1 MCKKKLVALIATGIF
16 FINSATYAANAED
29 FPTVDA
35 PFANSQQA
43 ETAEEDFPTVDEP
56 FPKNHS
62 STINHTEERGKEKN
76 SQPAEKTSKKNSQP
90 AEKPAEVFEE
100 PPQTEVEKPAAK
112 TETPPPTAQE
122 GDGLEFLFYN
132 ENGVQAFAVV
142 AAHEQYNLR
151 PVIAKDHIQGR
162 STVSQM
168 AGNLNDIA
176 TINASYFS
184 ADGSLIG
191 ITKIDGVIVSSDYFN
206 RSAIGV
212 NSDGTT
218 IFGRIQYHG
227 TVTYN
232 GATVDINGVNCVR
245 GTNSII
251 VYNEFFGNATGTNN
265 FGVEIIE
272 HDGII
277 TDIRRDRGNN
287 IIPHEGHV
295 ISAHGTAAEIFANAQ
310 IGDEIT
316 FEENILS
323 EDADFNSAPYVLGAG
338 PRLVRDGE
346 VFVTA
351 TEEDFPPDIRM
362 GRAPRSAVGVTKYGD
377 YFFAVVDG
385 RQAHS
390 RGCTLEEWAKILVD
404 KFGAFQAIN
413 LDGGGSTVLVVK
425 DKLVNSPSDGR
436 ERAVGSALT
445 ILPK

>member
-1 MCKKKLVALIATGIF
+1 MKHFYKIIHCLPIASVLSGIF
-16 FINSATYAANAED
+16 LFNAVTYAASEED
-29 FPTVDA
+29 FPPVEA
-35 PFANSQQA
+35 PFANSS
-43 ETAEEDFPTVDEP
+43 ENKNSELDEEKFPPVDEP

-62 STINHTEERGKEKN
+62 STVNHTEERGQEKN
-76 SQPAEKTSKKNSQP
+76 SESPEKPAEIFTEQP
-90 AEKPAEVFEE
+90 QNEKPAEV
-100 PPQTEVEKPAAK
+100 
-112 TETPPPTAQE
+112 ETPPPATEQGE
-122 GDGLEFLFYN
+122 GLEFLFYN

-151 PVIAKDHIQGR
+151 PIIARDHILGR

-168 AGNLNDIA
+168 AGNINDIA
-176 TINASYFS
+176 TINAGYFS

-206 RSAIGV
+206 RSAIGI

-227 TVTYN
+227 AITYN
-232 GATVDINGVNCVR
+232 GRTVEISGLNCAR
-245 GTNSII
+245 GANRLI
-251 VYNEFFGNATGTNN
+251 VYNEYFGNSTGTNN

-277 TDIRRDRGNN
+277 TDIQRNKGNN

-310 IGDEIT
+310 IGDEII
-316 FEENILS
+316 FEENIFS

-346 VFVTA
+346 IFVTA
-351 TEEDFPPDIRM
+351 LEEDFPPDIRM

-390 RGCTLEEWAKILVD
+390 RGCTLEEWAAILVE

-413 LDGGGSTVLVVK
+413 LDGGGSTELVVK

>member
-1 MCKKKLVALIATGIF
+1 MQTKKLAALIATGIF
-16 FINSATYAANAED
+16 FINSAAYAANEEDFPPVDAPFSDSKQSETNEED

-35 PFANSQQA
+35 PFS
-43 ETAEEDFPTVDEP
+43 
-56 FPKNHS
+56 KNHS
-62 STINHTEERGKEKN
+62 STINHTEERGQEKK
-76 SQPAEKTSKKNSQP
+76 SES
-90 AEKPAEVFEE
+90 AEKPAEVFNE
-100 PPQTEVEKPAAK
+100 PPPAEVENPPQSV
-112 TETPPPTAQE
+112 ENPPPAVEE
-122 GDGLEFLFYN
+122 GEGLEFLLYN
-132 ENGVQAFAVV
+132 ENGVQAFAVI

-151 PVIAKDHIQGR
+151 PIIAKDHILGR

-176 TINASYFS
+176 TINAGYFN

-206 RSAIGV
+206 RSAIGI

-218 IFGRIQYHG
+218 IFGRIKYHG

-232 GATVDINGVNCVR
+232 DATIEISGLNCARGANR
-245 GTNSII
+245 LI
-251 VYNEFFGNATGTNN
+251 VYNEFFGNTTGTNN

-277 TDIRRDRGNN
+277 TDIQRGKGNN

-310 IGDEIT
+310 IGDEIL
-316 FEENILS
+316 FEESILS

-346 VFVTA
+346 ILVTA
-351 TEEDFPPDIRM
+351 LEEDFPPDIRM

-390 RGCTLEEWAKILVD
+390 RGCTLEEWATILID

-413 LDGGGSTVLVVK
+413 LDGGGSTELVVK

-436 ERAVGSALT
+436 ERPVGSGLT
-445 ILPK
+445 ILHK

>member
-1 MCKKKLVALIATGIF
+1 MQTKKLAALIATGIF
-16 FINSATYAANAED
+16 LFNSAAYAAEEED
-29 FPTVDA
+29 FPPVDA
-35 PFANSQQA
+35 PFSESPA
-43 ETAEEDFPTVDEP
+43 EPAEEDFPTVDEP

-62 STINHTEERGKEKN
+62 STINHTEERGQEKKPE
-76 SQPAEKTSKKNSQP
+76 Q
-90 AEKPAEVFEE
+90 PAEVFEE
-100 PPQTEVEKPAAK
+100 PPKTEVEKPAQPV
-112 TETPPPTAQE
+112 ENPPPVAQE
-122 GDGLEFLFYN
+122 GDGLEFLLYN
-132 ENGVQAFAVV
+132 ENGVQAFAVI

-151 PVIAKDHIQGR
+151 PIIARDHILGR

-176 TINASYFS
+176 TINASYFN

-191 ITKIDGVIVSSDYFN
+191 ITKIDGVIVSSDYFE
-206 RSAIGV
+206 RSAIGI

-218 IFGRIQYHG
+218 VFGRIKYHG

-232 GATVDINGVNCVR
+232 DATVEINGLNCVR
-245 GTNSII
+245 ETNRII
-251 VYNEFFGNATGTNN
+251 VYNEYFGNTTGTNN

-272 HDGII
+272 HNGII
-277 TDIRRDRGNN
+277 TDIQRGKGNN

-310 IGDEIT
+310 IGDEIL
-316 FEENILS
+316 FEEEILS
-323 EDADFNSAPYVLGAG
+323 EDGDFNSAPYVLGAG
-338 PRLVRDGE
+338 PRLVRDGQI
-346 VFVTA
+346 FVTA

-390 RGCTLEEWAKILVD
+390 RGCTLEEWAAILID

-413 LDGGGSTVLVVK
+413 LDGGGSTELVVK

-436 ERAVGSALT
+436 ERAVGSGLT

>member
-1 MCKKKLVALIATGIF
+1 MQTKKLAALIATGIF
-16 FINSATYAANAED
+16 LFNSAAYAANEED
-29 FPTVDA
+29 LPTVDA
-35 PFANSQQA
+35 PFSNSG
-43 ETAEEDFPTVDEP
+43 ENKTSEPDEENFPAVDEP

-62 STINHTEERGKEKN
+62 STINHTEERGQEKK
-76 SQPAEKTSKKNSQP
+76 S
-90 AEKPAEVFEE
+90 EKPAEVFEE
-100 PPQTEVEKPAAK
+100 PPPAEIEQPPAK
-112 TETPPPTAQE
+112 VETPPPAAEE
-122 GDGLEFLFYN
+122 GDGLEFLMYN

-151 PVIAKDHIQGR
+151 PIIAQNHIAGR

-168 AGNLNDIA
+168 AGGLNDIA
-176 TINASYFS
+176 TINAGYFN

-191 ITKIDGVIVSSDYFN
+191 ITKINGVIVSTDYFN
-206 RSAIGV
+206 RSAVGI
-212 NSDGTT
+212 NSDGTA
-218 IFGRIQYHG
+218 IFGRVQYHG
-227 TVTYN
+227 AVTYN
-232 GATVDINGVNCVR
+232 GATVEINGVNCAR
-245 GTNSII
+245 GANGII
-251 VYNEFFGNATGTNN
+251 VYNEFFGNTTGTNN

-277 TDIRRDRGNN
+277 TDIRRDKGNN

-310 IGDEIT
+310 IGDEII
-316 FEENILS
+316 FDESILS

-346 VFVTA
+346 IFVTA

-377 YFFAVVDG
+377 YFLAVVDG

-390 RGCTLEEWAKILVD
+390 RGCTLEEWATILVN

-413 LDGGGSTVLVVK
+413 LDGGGSAALVVK

-436 ERAVGSALT
+436 ERAVGNGLT

>member
-1 MCKKKLVALIATGIF
+1 MQTKKLAALIATGIF
-16 FINSATYAANAED
+16 FINSAAYAANEED
-29 FPTVDA
+29 FPPVDA
-35 PFANSQQA
+35 PFS
-43 ETAEEDFPTVDEP
+43 ESPSEPAEEDFPTVEEP

-62 STINHTEERGKEKN
+62 STINHTDERRQEKKPEP
-76 SQPAEKTSKKNSQP
+76 SAEI
-90 AEKPAEVFEE
+90 FEE
-100 PPQTEVEKPAAK
+100 PPKTEVEKPAQPV
-112 TETPPPTAQE
+112 ENPPPAAQE
-122 GDGLEFLFYN
+122 GDGLEFLLYN

-151 PVIAKDHIQGR
+151 PVIARDHILGR

-176 TINASYFS
+176 TINASYFN

-206 RSAIGV
+206 RSAIGI

-218 IFGRIQYHG
+218 VFGRIKYHG

-232 GATVDINGVNCVR
+232 GESIEISGLNCVR
-245 GTNSII
+245 ETNRII
-251 VYNEFFGNATGTNN
+251 VYNEYFGNTTGTNN

-277 TDIRRDRGNN
+277 TDIQRGKGNN
-287 IIPHEGHV
+287 IIPHEGHI

-316 FEENILS
+316 FEESILS

-346 VFVTA
+346 IFVTA

-377 YFFAVVDG
+377 YFLAVVDG

-390 RGCTLEEWAKILVD
+390 RGCTLEEWAAILVN

-413 LDGGGSTVLVVK
+413 LDGGGSAALVVK

-436 ERAVGSALT
+436 ERAVGNGLT

>member
-1 MCKKKLVALIATGIF
+1 MQTKKLAALIATGIF
-16 FINSATYAANAED
+16 FINSAAYAANEEDFPPVDAPFSDSKQSETNEED

-35 PFANSQQA
+35 PFS
-43 ETAEEDFPTVDEP
+43 
-56 FPKNHS
+56 KNHS
-62 STINHTEERGKEKN
+62 STINHTEERGQEKK
-76 SQPAEKTSKKNSQP
+76 SES
-90 AEKPAEVFEE
+90 AEKPAEVFNE
-100 PPQTEVEKPAAK
+100 PPPAEVENPPQSV
-112 TETPPPTAQE
+112 ENPPPAVEE
-122 GDGLEFLFYN
+122 GEGLEFLLYN
-132 ENGVQAFAVV
+132 ENGVQAFAVI

-151 PVIAKDHIQGR
+151 PIIARDHILGR

-168 AGNLNDIA
+168 AGNINDIA
-176 TINASYFS
+176 TINAGYFS

-206 RSAIGV
+206 RSAIGI

-227 TVTYN
+227 AITYN
-232 GATVDINGVNCVR
+232 GRTVEISGLNCAR
-245 GTNSII
+245 GANRLI
-251 VYNEFFGNATGTNN
+251 VYNEYFGNSTGTNN

-277 TDIRRDRGNN
+277 TDIQRNKGNN

-310 IGDEIT
+310 IGDEII
-316 FEENILS
+316 FEENIFS

-346 VFVTA
+346 IFVTA
-351 TEEDFPPDIRM
+351 LEEDFPPDIRM

-390 RGCTLEEWAKILVD
+390 RGCTLEEWAAILLD

-413 LDGGGSTVLVVK
+413 LDGGGSTELVVK